1 VPVEPSVA
9 SVVPANPAAAF
20 VEQVQTQAAQLAEHL
35 QRQRDNLDR
44 REAELNARSAAVDNQ
59 VRGARLWLEQ
69 REAETEARADE
80 VRGQQQAI
88 QDHLAQLGLAVE
100 DATIADIRGELTRQ
114 TDRLETR
121 ARELDDVEC
130 TLVQRETELEQR
142 ATQLEVR
149 QNYYDKTEQLLADER
164 AGLAAVR
171 KELEL
176 ERTELDEQRQQ
187 RLQQLRE
194 SQSRADN
201 QLLKQQRELQQRSA
215 ALEKRE
221 AALETLH
228 DELMHSQRDV
238 LEVRLATEEIW
249 AELSGMMSPAALTR
263 SIAQVRAK
271 IAEQFSLT
279 KADLATREEQVR
291 QLAAA
296 MAAEHER
303 VEQQKMELHDWVAR
317 RQEELQ
323 RQAARVV
330 AADRQ
335 RDRRRTQDHE
345 ASLQWHEER
354 LEYQREIRRLLTV
367 LNEIQPAAA

>member
-1 VPVEPSVA
+1 MPVEPSVA

-59 VRGARLWLEQ
+59 VRGARLWLDQ
-69 REAETEARADE
+69 REAEMEARADE

-114 TDRLETR
+114 TDCLETR
-121 ARELDDVEC
+121 ARELDDVERA
-130 TLVQRETELEQR
+130 LVQRETELEQR

-201 QLLKQQRELQQRSA
+201 QLLKQQ
-215 ALEKRE
+215 
-221 AALETLH
+221 
-228 DELMHSQRDV
+228 
-238 LEVRLATEEIW
+238 
-249 AELSGMMSPAALTR
+249 
-263 SIAQVRAK
+263 
-271 IAEQFSLT
+271 
-279 KADLATREEQVR
+279 
-291 QLAAA
+291 
-296 MAAEHER
+296 
-303 VEQQKMELHDWVAR
+303 
-317 RQEELQ
+317 
-323 RQAARVV
+323 
-330 AADRQ
+330 
-335 RDRRRTQDHE
+335 
-345 ASLQWHEER
+345 
-354 LEYQREIRRLLTV
+354 
-367 LNEIQPAAA
+367 